1 MSLFNSLCSFA
12 STLFQRS
19 RMNAE
24 MEEELRSHIEQCADD
39 LERSGLTRAEAKRRA
54 RVEFGGYERYREE
67 SHEARGGLFLE
78 SLLQD
83 VHFGLRMLRKSPG
96 FTAIAVITL
105 ALGISA
111 NAVVF
116 SVLNG
121 LILRPLNMPA
131 SERLYTIQRGNN
143 DPSPIQSYPDYVDLR
158 DRNRSFDA
166 VIAYAFSRAGL
177 NTGGKASTAWLY
189 EASGNYFDVLGIRPY
204 AGRFFH
210 ASDEHG
216 ANSSPYLVLSYAY
229 WISHFQG
236 DRGVVGRRVEV
247 NEHPFTVLGVAPPK
261 FRGTEL
267 YFTPDFWV
275 PLVNE
280 EQVGGGN
287 DLEGRGVRGLS
298 VVGLL
303 KPGVT
308 KMQGETDLSS
318 VAAYLAKNYPKDDD
332 KMSFS
337 LARPGLMGDFLGRPV
352 RSFLS
357 GMMLLAALILLAAC
371 ANLGNLSAARAADR
385 SREIALRLALGSS
398 RKRILRQLL
407 TEAMLVSLIGGAAGL
422 LGAVVLLRWLS
433 VWQPISSFPANVPV
447 NPDMKVFAF
456 ALLLALL
463 SGLLFGI
470 VPLRQV
476 LRTDPWQTV
485 KAGSVDAVGR
495 QFNLRDLLVVLQIA
509 VCAVL
514 VTSSLVAVRGLLRSL
529 HSNFGF
535 VTQNAMLVETDVDMA
550 GYSGGRV
557 PVMQKKLIEAMDGI
571 PGVTAA
577 AASDMLPLG
586 GQNFSNVAVFQD
598 GTTDFR
604 PSNAVANTYTQ
615 NISAGYFRA
624 AGTAL
629 LAGRTFTLH
638 DDKQAP
644 RVAVVNRE
652 FARTVFGSEAG
663 AVDRFYKAIDG
674 TRIQVVG
681 VVENGRY
688 RMLTEEPQPAAFLPI
703 LQSPSSSTWLI
714 VRSNRAP
721 QELTAAIERSL
732 RNVDPGL
739 PFSIRAWDK
748 EMDSAL
754 FASRVATISL
764 GVLGGLGAMLA
775 ITGTFGMASYSVS
788 KRMRELGIRIA
799 LGAQREEVLRSALG
813 RAWRLLAIGSAVGL
827 FLGVAATKVLSSIVY
842 QATPR
847 DPLVLASVVV
857 AMLLLGVLATWIPAQ
872 RALGADL
879 LALLREE

>member
-1 MSLFNSLCSFA
+1 MSLFTSLCSFA
-12 STLFQRS
+12 STHFRRS
-19 RMNAE
+19 RINVE
-24 MEEELRSHIEQCADD
+24 MEEELRSHIEHCADD
-39 LERSGLTRAEAKRRA
+39 LERSGLARAEAERRA
-54 RVEFGGYERYREE
+54 RLEFGGYERYREE

-78 SLLQD
+78 SLLRD

-96 FTAIAVITL
+96 FTATAVITL

-121 LILRPLNMPA
+121 LILRPLNLPE
-131 SERLYTIQRGNN
+131 SQRLFTIQRGHD
-143 DPSPIQSYPDYVDLR
+143 DPSPIQSYPDYLDLR
-158 DRNRSFDA
+158 DRSHSLDA
-166 VIAYAFSRAGL
+166 VIAYAFSRVGM

-204 AGRFFH
+204 LGRFFH
-210 ASDEHG
+210 PSDEHG
-216 ANSSPYLVLSYAY
+216 VNSSPYLVLSYAY

-247 NEHPFTVLGVAPPK
+247 NKHPFTILGVAPPK
-261 FRGTEL
+261 FRGIEL
-267 YFTPDFWV
+267 FWTPDFWV
-275 PLVNE
+275 PLVNQ

-287 DLEGRGVRGLS
+287 DLDGRGVRGLS
-298 VVGLL
+298 VVGRL

-308 KMQGETDLSS
+308 KAQAEADLGS

-332 KMSFS
+332 RISFS
-337 LARPGLMGDFLGRPV
+337 LARPGLIGDFLGRPV
-352 RSFLS
+352 RAFLS

-398 RKRILRQLL
+398 RRRILRQLL
-407 TEAMLVSLIGGAAGL
+407 TEAMLVSLMGGATGL

-447 NPDMKVFAF
+447 NPDVRVYAV
-456 ALLLALL
+456 AVLLSLV

-470 VPLRQV
+470 VPVRQV
-476 LRTDPWQTV
+476 LRTDPWQAV
-485 KAGSVDAVGR
+485 KAGSVDAIGR
-495 QFNLRDLLVVLQIA
+495 KLNLRDLLVVLQVA

-535 VTQNAMLVETDVDMA
+535 VTQNAMLVETDVEMA
-550 GYSGGRV
+550 GYNGDHV
-557 PVMQKKLIEAMDGI
+557 PGMQKKLIDAMDGI

-586 GQNFSNVAVFQD
+586 GENFSNVPIFED
-598 GTTDFR
+598 STTDFR

-615 NISAGYFRA
+615 NVSAGYFHA

-652 FARTVFGSEAG
+652 FARRVFGSEAR
-663 AVDRFYKAIDG
+663 AVNGFYKAIDG
-674 TRIQVVG
+674 TRVQVVG

-688 RMLTEEPQPAAFLPI
+688 RMLTEEQQPAAFLPI

-714 VRSNRAP
+714 VRSNRDP
-721 QELTAAIERSL
+721 QELTAAIQESL

-739 PFSIRAWDK
+739 PFSIRTWDK

-775 ITGTFGMASYSVS
+775 ITGIFGMASYSVS

-813 RAWRLLAIGSAVGL
+813 RAWRLLAFGSAVGL
-827 FLGVAATKVLSSIVY
+827 LLGLAATRVLSSIVY

-847 DPLVLASVVV
+847 DPLVLTGVVV
-857 AMLLLGVLATWIPAQ
+857 AMLLLGLLATWIPAQ

>member
-1 MSLFNSLCSFA
+1 MSLIITLRSLT

-19 RMNAE
+19 RIDAE
-24 MEEELRSHIEQCADD
+24 MEEELRSHIQHRADD
-39 LERSGLTRAEAKRRA
+39 LERFGITRAEAERRA

-67 SHEARGGLFLE
+67 SHEALGGQFLE
-78 SLLQD
+78 TLLED
-83 VHFGLRMLRKSPG
+83 VRFGLRMLRNSPG
-96 FTAIAVITL
+96 FTAIAIITL

-121 LILRPLNMPA
+121 LILRPLNVPE
-131 SERLYTIQRGNN
+131 SQRLFTIQRGK
-143 DPSPIQSYPDYVDLR
+143 DPSPIQSYPDYLDLR
-158 DRNRSFDA
+158 DRNRSLEG

-189 EASGNYFDVLGIRPY
+189 EASGNYFDVLEIRPY
-204 AGRFFH
+204 LGRFFH

-216 ANSSPYLVLSYAY
+216 PNSSPYLVLSYAY
-229 WISHFQG
+229 WMSHFQG

-247 NEHPFTVLGVAPPK
+247 NGHPFTVLGVAPPR

-287 DLEGRGVRGLS
+287 DLDGRGVRGLS
-298 VVGLL
+298 LVGRL
-303 KPGVT
+303 KSEVT
-308 KMQGETDLSS
+308 TLQAEADLNA
-318 VAAYLAKNYPKDDD
+318 VAAYLAKNYPKEDDQ
-332 KMSFS
+332 MFFS

-352 RSFLS
+352 RAFLS
-357 GMMLLAALILLAAC
+357 GMTLLAGLILLAAC

-398 RKRILRQLL
+398 RRRILRQLL
-407 TEAMLVSLIGGAAGL
+407 TEAVLVSLMGGAAGL
-422 LGAVVLLRWLS
+422 LGAVGLLRWLS
-433 VWQPISSFPANVPV
+433 LWQPISSFPANVPV
-447 NPDMKVFAF
+447 VPDANVYGV
-456 ALLLALL
+456 ALLLAIG

-470 VPLRQV
+470 VPVRQV
-476 LRTDPWQTV
+476 LRANPWEIV
-485 KAGSVDAVGR
+485 KAGSADAVGR
-495 QFNLRDLLVVLQIA
+495 RLNLRDLLLVVQIA

-514 VTSSLVAVRGLLRSL
+514 VTSSLVAVRGLFRSL

-550 GYSGGRV
+550 GYSGEQV
-557 PVMQKKLIEAMDGI
+557 PVMQKRLIHAVEAI

-577 AASDMLPLG
+577 AASDMLPLS
-586 GQNFSNVAVFQD
+586 GQNFSNVAVFTD
-598 GTTDFR
+598 STTDLR

-629 LAGRTFTLH
+629 LAGRTLTLH
-638 DDKQAP
+638 DDRHAP

-652 FARTVFGSEAG
+652 FARRVFGFEAE
-663 AVDRFYKAIDG
+663 AVGGFYKAIDG

-688 RMLTEEPQPAAFLPI
+688 RMLTEDPQPAAFLPI
-703 LQSPSSSTWLI
+703 MQSPSSSTWLI
-714 VRSNRAP
+714 VRSNRDP
-721 QELTAAIERSL
+721 QELTAAIEGRLRSL
-732 RNVDPGL
+732 DPGL
-739 PFSIRAWDK
+739 PFSIRTWDK

-754 FASRVATISL
+754 FASRVATVSL

-775 ITGTFGMASYSVS
+775 ITGIFGMASYSVS
-788 KRMRELGIRIA
+788 KRMREFGIRIA
-799 LGAQREEVLRSALG
+799 LGAQRKEVLRSALG
-813 RAWRLLAIGSAVGL
+813 RAWRLLAFGSALGL
-827 FLGVAATKVLSSIVY
+827 LLGIAATRVLSSIVY
-842 QATPR
+842 QANPR
-847 DPLVLASVVV
+847 DPLVLAAVVL
-857 AMLLLGVLATWIPAQ
+857 AMLLLGLLATWIPAQ

-879 LALLREE
+879 VALLREE

>member
-1 MSLFNSLCSFA
+1 MSLLTSLRSFA
-12 STLFQRS
+12 SALFQRS
-19 RMNAE
+19 RIDAE
-24 MEEELRSHIEQCADD
+24 MEEELRSHIQLRADD
-39 LERSGLTRAEAKRRA
+39 LERSGLTRPEAERRA
-54 RVEFGGYERYREE
+54 RVEFGGYQRYREE
-67 SHEARGGLFLE
+67 SREALGGQFLE
-78 SLLQD
+78 TLLQD
-83 VHFGLRMLRKSPG
+83 VRFGLRMLRKSPG

-121 LILRPLNMPA
+121 LILRPLNVPE
-131 SERLYTIQRGNN
+131 SQRLFTIQRGK
-143 DPSPIQSYPDYVDLR
+143 DPSPIQSYPDYLDLR
-158 DRNRSFDA
+158 DRNRSLEG
-166 VIAYAFSRAGL
+166 VVAYAFSRAGL

-204 AGRFFH
+204 LGRFFH
-210 ASDEHG
+210 ASDERG
-216 ANSSPYLVLSYAY
+216 PNSSPYLVLSYAY
-229 WISHFQG
+229 WMSHFQG

-247 NEHPFTVLGVAPPK
+247 NEHPFTVLGVAPPR

-287 DLEGRGVRGLS
+287 DLDGRGVRGLS
-298 VVGLL
+298 LVGRL

-308 KMQGETDLSS
+308 TVQAEADLNS
-318 VAAYLAKNYPKDDD
+318 VAAYLAKNYPKEDDQ
-332 KMSFS
+332 MFFS

-352 RSFLS
+352 RAFLS
-357 GMMLLAALILLAAC
+357 GMMVLAGLILLAAC

-398 RKRILRQLL
+398 RRRILRQLL
-407 TEAMLVSLIGGAAGL
+407 TEAVLVSLMGGAAGL

-447 NPDMKVFAF
+447 NPDANVYGV
-456 ALLLALL
+456 ALLLALV

-470 VPLRQV
+470 VPVRQV
-476 LRTDPWQTV
+476 LRANPWQIV
-485 KAGSVDAVGR
+485 KAGSADVVGR
-495 QFNLRDLLVVLQIA
+495 RLNLRDLLLVLQIA

-514 VTSSLVAVRGLLRSL
+514 VTSSLVAIRGLLRSL

-550 GYSGGRV
+550 GYSGDQV
-557 PVMQKKLIEAMDGI
+557 PVMQKRMIDAVEAI

-586 GQNFSNVAVFQD
+586 GQNFSNVAVFKD
-598 GTTDFR
+598 STTDFR
-604 PSNAVANTYTQ
+604 LSNAVANTYTQ

-638 DDKQAP
+638 DDRHAP

-652 FARTVFGSEAG
+652 FARRVFGSEAE
-663 AVDRFYKAIDG
+663 AVGGFYKAIDG
-674 TRIQVVG
+674 TRIHVVG

-688 RMLTEEPQPAAFLPI
+688 RMLTEDPQPAAFLPI

-714 VRSNRAP
+714 VRSNRDP
-721 QELTAAIERSL
+721 QELTAAIEGSL
-732 RNVDPGL
+732 RNLDAGL
-739 PFSIRAWDK
+739 PFSIRTWDK

-754 FASRVATISL
+754 FASRVATVSL

-775 ITGTFGMASYSVS
+775 ITGIFGMASYAVS

-799 LGAQREEVLRSALG
+799 LGAQRKEVLRSALG
-813 RAWRLLAIGSAVGL
+813 RAWRLLAFGSAVGL
-827 FLGVAATKVLSSIVY
+827 LLGIAATRVLSSIVY

-847 DPLVLASVVV
+847 DPLVLAGVVL
-857 AMLLLGVLATWIPAQ
+857 AMLLLGLLATWIPAQ

-879 LALLREE
+879 LALLREG

>member
-1 MSLFNSLCSFA
+1 MSLLISLRSFA

-19 RMNAE
+19 RIDAE
-24 MEEELRSHIEQCADD
+24 MEEELRSHIQHRADD
-39 LERSGLTRAEAKRRA
+39 LELSGLTRAEAERRA

-67 SHEARGGLFLE
+67 SHEALGGQFLE
-78 SLLQD
+78 TLLQD
-83 VHFGLRMLRKSPG
+83 IRFGFRMLRKSPS

-121 LILRPLNMPA
+121 LILRPLNVPE
-131 SERLYTIQRGNN
+131 SQRLFTIQRGK

-158 DRNRSFDA
+158 DRNRSLDG

-189 EASGNYFDVLGIRPY
+189 EASGNYFDALGIRPY
-204 AGRFFH
+204 LGRFFH

-216 ANSSPYLVLSYAY
+216 PNSSPYLVLSYAY
-229 WISHFQG
+229 WMSHFQG
-236 DRGVVGRRVEV
+236 DRGVVGRRVEM
-247 NEHPFTVLGVAPPK
+247 NKHPFTVLGVAPPR

-267 YFTPDFWV
+267 FFTPDFWV
-275 PLVNE
+275 PIVNE

-298 VVGLL
+298 LVGRL

-308 KMQGETDLSS
+308 TVQAEADLNAI
-318 VAAYLAKNYPKDDD
+318 AAYLAKNYPKEDDQ
-332 KMSFS
+332 MFFS

-352 RSFLS
+352 RAFLS
-357 GMMLLAALILLAAC
+357 GMMLLAGLILAAAC

-398 RKRILRQLL
+398 RRRILRQLL
-407 TEAMLVSLIGGAAGL
+407 TEATLVSLMGGAAGL
-422 LGAVVLLRWLS
+422 LGAVLLLRWLS
-433 VWQPISSFPANVPV
+433 VWQPISNFPANVPV
-447 NPDMKVFAF
+447 NPDANVYGIAV
-456 ALLLALL
+456 LLALV

-470 VPLRQV
+470 VPVRQV
-476 LRTDPWQTV
+476 LRVNPWHIV
-485 KAGSVDAVGR
+485 KAGAAEAVGPR
-495 QFNLRDLLVVLQIA
+495 LNLRDLLLVLQIA

-514 VTSSLVAVRGLLRSL
+514 LTSSLVAVRGLLRSL
-529 HSNFGF
+529 HSYFGF
-535 VTQNAMLVETDVDMA
+535 VTHNAMLVETDVDMA
-550 GYSGGRV
+550 GYSGDQV
-557 PVMQKKLIEAMDGI
+557 PVMQKRMVDAIEAI

-577 AASDMLPLG
+577 AASDMLPLCG
-586 GQNFSNVAVFQD
+586 RNFSNVAVFKD
-598 GTTDFR
+598 STTDLR
-604 PSNAVANTYTQ
+604 PSNAILNTYTQ

-629 LAGRTFTLH
+629 LAGKTFTVH
-638 DDKQAP
+638 DDKRAP

-652 FARTVFGSEAG
+652 FARRVFGSEAE
-663 AVDRFYKAIDG
+663 AVGGFYKNIDG

-688 RMLTEEPQPAAFLPI
+688 RMLTEDQQPAAFLPI

-714 VRSNRAP
+714 TRSSRDP
-721 QELTAAIERSL
+721 QELTAAIEGSL
-732 RNVDPGL
+732 RHLDAGL
-739 PFSIRAWDK
+739 PFSIRTWDK

-754 FASRVATISL
+754 FASRVATASL

-775 ITGTFGMASYSVS
+775 VTGIFGMASYSVS
-788 KRMRELGIRIA
+788 KRMRELAIRIA
-799 LGAQREEVLRSALG
+799 LGAQRKEVLRSALG
-813 RAWRLLAIGSAVGL
+813 RAWRLLAFGSAVGL
-827 FLGVAATKVLSSIVY
+827 LLGIAATRVLSSIVY
-842 QATPR
+842 QASPR
-847 DPLVLASVVV
+847 DPLVLTGVVL
-857 AMLLLGVLATWIPAQ
+857 AMLLLGLLATWIPAQ